1 MEILILD
8 TPARSRGTDA
18 PLDGPAL
25 GRISTPSPS
34 QCRHPP
40 LLLGHADAAREK
52 NSDMFLR
59 LIFSANDHILPDAKE
74 YRPRLFFVEGFSEY
88 PGMLRFLIPL

>member
-1 MEILILD
+1 
-8 TPARSRGTDA
+8 
-18 PLDGPAL
+18 
-25 GRISTPSPS
+25 
-34 QCRHPP
+34 
-40 LLLGHADAAREK
+40 
-52 NSDMFLR
+52 MFLR